1 MEGPKIAQEAGNCAL
16 EGRYCRAL
24 KRAYTYLGQFEHG
37 RRTLLKRLA
46 YSHLGCFMH
55 LLLS

>member
-16 EGRYCRAL
+16 KGRCCRAL

-37 RRTLLKRLA
+37 RRTVLQVSLYIAKKI
-46 YSHLGCFMH
+46 GV
-55 LLLS
+55 